1 MINQT
6 YILNMI
12 PGGIQPRIHVSQY
25 DAGSRTLVFQL
36 FQGDGGNGTEFE
48 IPQGATVT
56 IDGTK
61 KQDKKSFSYICTY
74 TGNSV
79 TVTVSQQM
87 TAACGEVECQLT
99 VNKSG
104 AVLGSANFLLV
115 VEHAVLPEDADL
127 SKTEIAS
134 LETWKNQA
142 LQAAEQAEASET
154 SAAASASAASDSANA
169 AKGSAAEAKE
179 SQTAAQASQEAA
191 AQARTA
197 AETAKTAAESA
208 QAQAET
214 ALAGAQQ
221 AQSAAQQSATSAA
234 GSASAAESSMQSAA
248 NAQQSA
254 EAANASAESAAT
266 QAVTSASDAEK
277 SASEAASAAAAAVA
291 GKADKAQPSAANNVA
306 LLSDDGNLLD
316 SGKQLTPESIGA
328 APAGYGL
335 GGNDATQLA
344 DVPENESGNK
354 DLNLAVNNGWY
365 YIYNSQNYDNFPGTS
380 EGGPNSG
387 YHVMRV
393 DAFRTITQTVY
404 FAYQDWT
411 GCVATR
417 YWYHGTQKW
426 SEWEWA
432 NPPMVPG
439 VLYRTTERFNRW
451 QPVYIIAISCGTMPD
466 ANSTKTVAHGV
477 SGISAIV
484 SKGGYMSV
492 SGSTPISI
500 PFASTTTN
508 YCNLGVDYQNIRI
521 VAGSTSLTGYTDS
534 VVWFK
539 CTLSS

>member
-12 PGGIQPRIHVSQY
+12 PGGIQPRIYVSQY

-79 TVTVSQQM
+79 TATVSQQM

-127 SKTEIAS
+127 SETEIAS

-169 AKGSAAEAKE
+169 AKGSAAKAKE
-179 SQTAAQASQEAA
+179 SQTAAQASQTAA

-254 EAANASAESAAT
+254 EAASASAESAAA
-266 QAVTSASDAEK
+266 QAVIDRRTPK
-277 SASEAASAAAAAVA
+277 RVPL
-291 GKADKAQPSAANNVA
+291 KLPQPLQQP
-306 LLSDDGNLLD
+306 LLERRT
-316 SGKQLTPESIGA
+316 KRRHPRPIM
-328 APAGYGL
+328 
-335 GGNDATQLA
+335 
-344 DVPENESGNK
+344 
-354 DLNLAVNNGWY
+354 WHY
-365 YIYNSQNYDNFPGTS
+365 YL
-380 EGGPNSG
+380 
-387 YHVMRV
+387 
-393 DAFRTITQTVY
+393 
-404 FAYQDWT
+404 
-411 GCVATR
+411 
-417 YWYHGTQKW
+417 
-426 SEWEWA
+426 
-432 NPPMVPG
+432 PMVICWTAG
-439 VLYRTTERFNRW
+439 N
-451 QPVYIIAISCGTMPD
+451 
-466 ANSTKTVAHGV
+466 NSLRSQ
-477 SGISAIV
+477 SGQLRLDMILAW
-484 SKGGYMSV
+484 GHQ
-492 SGSTPISI
+492 
-500 PFASTTTN
+500 
-508 YCNLGVDYQNIRI
+508 D
-521 VAGSTSLTGYTDS
+521 
-534 VVWFK
+534 
-539 CTLSS
+539 

>member
-48 IPQGATVT
+48 IPEGATVT

-79 TVTVSQQM
+79 TATVSQQM

-99 VNKSG
+99 INKSG
-104 AVLGSANFLLV
+104 SVLGSANFLLV

-127 SKTEIAS
+127 SETEIAS

-169 AKGSAAEAKE
+169 AKGSATEAKE
-179 SQTAAQASQEAA
+179 SQTAAQASQTAA

-214 ALAGAQQ
+214 AFTGAQQ
-221 AQSAAQQSATSAA
+221 AQSSAQQSATSAA

-248 NAQQSA
+248 SAQQSA
-254 EAANASAESAAT
+254 EAASATAESAAA
-266 QAVTSASDAEK
+266 QAATSASNAEK

-306 LLSDDGNLLD
+306 LLSADGNLLD
-316 SGKQLTPESIGA
+316 SGKLLTPAAIGA

-335 GGNDATQLA
+335 GSYSRDL
-344 DVPENESGNK
+344 SGV
-354 DLNLAVNNGWY
+354 DLNTVTNNGWY
-365 YIYNSQNYDNFPGTS
+365 NITASTVNSPVKY
-380 EGGPNSG
+380 GGL
-387 YHVMRV
+387 RV
-393 DAFRTITQTVY
+393 DNKDSSLLIHTIYSFDDDCNSVLRRFKTSSGWGSWKFTNTPLKNDVEYVTDNMWNGQPISEKIISLGTGSVGKVIQTGLNCTVISVDIFGWNVILPY
-404 FAYQDWT
+404 FPSGSFSTDGSAYAL
-411 GCVATR
+411 VENA
-417 YWYHGTQKW
+417 
-426 SEWEWA
+426 
-432 NPPMVPG
+432 
-439 VLYRTTERFNRW
+439 
-451 QPVYIIAISCGTMPD
+451 
-466 ANSTKTVAHGV
+466 
-477 SGISAIV
+477 SGGLQITL
-484 SKGGYMSV
+484 KGGS
-492 SGSTPISI
+492 SGLTREL
-500 PFASTTTN
+500 FALIKYVN
-508 YCNLGVDYQNIRI
+508 WG
-521 VAGSTSLTGYTDS
+521 
-534 VVWFK
+534 
-539 CTLSS
+539 

>member
-48 IPQGATVT
+48 IPEGATVT

-61 KQDKKSFSYICTY
+61 MQDKKSFSYICTY

-79 TVTVSQQM
+79 TATVSQQM

-104 AVLGSANFLLV
+104 SVLGSANFLLV

-127 SKTEIAS
+127 SETEIAS

-169 AKGSAAEAKE
+169 AKGSAAEAKK

-234 GSASAAESSMQSAA
+234 GSASAAESAMQSSA

-254 EAANASAESAAT
+254 EAASASAESAAA
-266 QAVTSASDAEK
+266 QAATSASNAEK

-306 LLSDDGNLLD
+306 LLSADGNLLD
-316 SGKQLTPESIGA
+316 SGKQLTPGAIGA

-335 GGNDATQLA
+335 GGA
-344 DVPENESGNK
+344 SK
-354 DLNLAVNNGWY
+354 DLSGVNLDSVVNNGWY
-365 YIYNSQNYDNFPGTS
+365 NITSSSVNSPVTYGA
-380 EGGPNSG
+380 
-387 YHVMRV
+387 MRV
-393 DAFRTITQTVY
+393 DNKDLSLAVQTIYNFDDDHNSVLRRFKTSSG
-404 FAYQDWT
+404 W
-411 GCVATR
+411 GSWR
-417 YWYHGTQKW
+417 YTNKNM
-426 SEWEWA
+426 SS
-432 NPPMVPG
+432 G
-439 VLYRTTERFNRW
+439 VEYLTDETWNGS
-451 QPVYIIAISCGTMPD
+451 PVYKQFISLGTGSVGKTIKTGITGTMI
-466 ANSTKTVAHGV
+466 
-477 SGISAIV
+477 GIDVFGTSIFLP
-484 SKGGYMSV
+484 YIP
-492 SGSTPISI
+492 SGSLSAEWSAYYYVEENPSGFQII
-500 PFASTTTN
+500 
-508 YCNLGVDYQNIRI
+508 LQG
-521 VAGSTSLTGYTDS
+521 GSGGLNR
-534 VVWFK
+534 
-539 CTLSS
+539 TLYAILEYVKT

>member
-48 IPQGATVT
+48 IPEGATVT

-79 TVTVSQQM
+79 TATVSQQM

-104 AVLGSANFLLV
+104 SVLGSANFLLV

-127 SKTEIAS
+127 SETEIAS

-169 AKGSAAEAKE
+169 AKDSAAEAKE
-179 SQTAAQASQEAA
+179 SQTAAQASQTAA

-254 EAANASAESAAT
+254 EAASASAESAAA

-306 LLSDDGNLLD
+306 LLSADGNLLD
-316 SGKQLTPESIGA
+316 SGKQLTPEAIGA

-335 GGNDATQLA
+335 GMGSSGLA
-344 DVPENESGNK
+344 DVPTNDSGKK
-354 DLNLAVNNGWY
+354 DLNLALKNGWY
-365 YIYNSQNYDNFPGTS
+365 YIYNSQNYDNFPGTN
-380 EGGPNSG
+380 EGGPNGG

-393 DAFRTITQTVY
+393 DTFRTVTQTIY
-404 FAYQDWT
+404 FGYQNWA

-417 YWYHGTQKW
+417 YWYHGTETW
-426 SEWEWA
+426 SDWEWI
-432 NPPMVPG
+432 NPPMEIG
-439 VLYRTTERFNRW
+439 VEYLTTEMHNGKH
-451 QPVYIIAISCGTMPD
+451 VYA
-466 ANSTKTVAHGV
+466 KR
-477 SGISAIV
+477 ISAGKAV
-484 SKGGYMSV
+484 NGG
-492 SGSTPISI
+492 SGQFGLPYPYQLIRNAAYSTDGLILPYGSWGD
-500 PFASTTTN
+500 ASSLN
-508 YCNLGVDYQNIRI
+508 YRI
-521 VAGSTSLTGYTDS
+521 AVNGGQWQYYFYVGSSYDNRMNVYFQCWYT
-534 VVWFK
+534 K
-539 CTLSS
+539 EAIA

>member
-25 DAGSRTLVFQL
+25 DADSRTLVFQL

-48 IPQGATVT
+48 IPEGATVT

-79 TVTVSQQM
+79 TATVSQQM

-104 AVLGSANFLLV
+104 SVLGSANFLLV

-127 SKTEIAS
+127 SETEIAS

-169 AKGSAAEAKE
+169 AKGSAEEAKE
-179 SQTAAQASQEAA
+179 SQTAAQASQTAA

-254 EAANASAESAAT
+254 EAASASAESAAA
-266 QAVTSASDAEK
+266 QAATSASNAEK
-277 SASEAASAAAAAVA
+277 SASEAASAAAAAVD

-306 LLSDDGNLLD
+306 LLSADGNLLD
-316 SGKQLTPESIGA
+316 SGKLLTPAAIGA
-328 APAGYGL
+328 APAGYGI
-335 GGNDATQLA
+335 GSDSTDYPPGNDCDQCWAGGYYNIGASTVNGPLASQYGTMQVIPRAKNSYTTQIICTHNRYYA
-344 DVPENESGNK
+344 IRVY
-354 DLNLAVNNGWY
+354 NNGW
-365 YIYNSQNYDNFPGTS
+365 QP
-380 EGGPNSG
+380 
-387 YHVMRV
+387 
-393 DAFRTITQTVY
+393 
-404 FAYQDWT
+404 
-411 GCVATR
+411 
-417 YWYHGTQKW
+417 
-426 SEWEWA
+426 WEWV
-432 NPPMVPG
+432 NPPMEIG
-439 VLYRTTERFNRW
+439 VEYLTTEMHNGKH
-451 QPVYIIAISCGTMPD
+451 VYAKRISAGKAVNGGSGQLGLPYPYQLIRNAAYSTDGLVLPYGSWGDASSLNYRIAINGGQWQYYFYVGSSYDNRMNVYFQCWY
-466 ANSTKTVAHGV
+466 TKE
-477 SGISAIV
+477 AI
-484 SKGGYMSV
+484 
-492 SGSTPISI
+492 
-500 PFASTTTN
+500 A
-508 YCNLGVDYQNIRI
+508 
-521 VAGSTSLTGYTDS
+521 
-534 VVWFK
+534 
-539 CTLSS
+539 